1 MAFSSEDN
9 NDNIKVLDDVE
20 DVGYEVRLIT
30 MATTRMV
37 MRMRMIAMTMVMR
50 MIAIHLRVSG
60 QSGKMCSAPRGP
72 QRVLG
77 AGP

>member
-37 MRMRMIAMTMVMR
+37 MRMRMIA
-50 MIAIHLRVSG
+50 IHLRVSG
-60 QSGKMCSAPRGP
+60 QSGKMCSAPRGS

-77 AGP
+77 ARP